1 MRATSRAPKPSAWPS
16 AVVMFV
22 DGTVNTVCVNVNGTD
37 GCVNGMDGRVNGT
50 DGRVNDMDGRVD
62 GHAGRVKSPVDPVEL
77 SINGFFSDLLV
88 KLAD

>member
-1 MRATSRAPKPSAWPS
+1 MGATSCAPKPSAWPS

-22 DGTVNTVCVNVNGTD
+22 DGTVNTFSVTVNETDGCVNGTD
-37 GCVNGMDGRVNGT
+37 GCVNGMDGC
-50 DGRVNDMDGRVD
+50 VD